1 MPNGAGYEFHKLPAY
16 DHALFHKFRQKD
28 GSVKTSLRIFTPLE
42 LARQEIQLRR
52 ANVELRLEIER
63 SLGPNMWSE
72 MLEQPRGV
80 LFRCLPSPDNGF
92 TYFYQA
98 SNWLGLTPFPPE
110 YTRDKF
116 VPLNSEKHGLARLRL
131 TLPDGTRATC
141 DILNW
146 KSEEGKRLSEVVL
159 KSGETLASFHH
170 RLFDVAGYVV
180 ELRDL
185 SDWFSSRSPPA
196 NFYFYYL
203 SHFLVHGVLFEAIF
217 EDEDPNE
224 DRFTHEVIY
233 PNIERIEKE
242 FGLRPLI
249 VQLYPPDQTSEED
262 FYWWS
267 YPPQVNE
274 YLVKWARENNL
285 VLKPWKAKHQ

>member
-1 MPNGAGYEFHKLPAY
+1 MPNGAGYELQKLPAV
-16 DHALFHKFRQKD
+16 DHALPHMFRQKD
-28 GSVKTSLRIFTPLE
+28 GPVKTSLPIFTPLE
-42 LARQEIQLRR
+42 FARQEIQLRQ
-52 ANVELRLEIER
+52 ANPALRTEIER
-63 SLGPNMWSE
+63 VMGSHFWPE
-72 MLEQPRGV
+72 MIHRPRGV
-80 LFRCLPSPDNGF
+80 MWRCLPSPDNGF
-92 TYFYQA
+92 TFFFQSSY
-98 SNWLGLTPFPPE
+98 WLGLEPLLPE
-110 YTRDKF
+110 YNRDKF
-116 VPLNSEKHGLARLRL
+116 VHLNSEKHGLARLRL

-141 DILNW
+141 DILDW
-146 KSEEGKRLSEVVL
+146 KNEDGKRLSEVVL

-180 ELRDL
+180 ERREL

-196 NFYFYYL
+196 NYYFYYL

-217 EDEDPNE
+217 EGEDPRD
-224 DRFTHEVIY
+224 DRFTHEVLY

-249 VQLYPPDQTSEED
+249 VQLYPPDQTPEED

-274 YLVKWARENNL
+274 YLVKWASENNL
-285 VLKPWKAKHQ
+285 VLKPWKAKPK